1 MEEVGIEMREG
12 RKRRKVKES
21 VGRCEGERRV
31 TTRQTMAERGEGPRE
46 GRERV
51 VVRGIVSG
59 SHLAF
64 KSEKGRLKA
73 YGHGR
78 RVYEAGHGFQPQ
90 KCRCTAGVTPSP
102 NWLNIPD
109 LMSPGRSINVPR
121 CPTSVATTGSGMAA
135 RRDGTSDHHNL

>member
-31 TTRQTMAERGEGPRE
+31 TTRQAMAGRGEGPRE

-90 KCRCTAGVTPSP
+90 KHRCTAGVTPSP
-102 NWLNIPD
+102 QLAEHSGFDVTRTFNQ
-109 LMSPGRSINVPR
+109 RTTVPHIR
-121 CPTSVATTGSGMAA
+121 GY
-135 RRDGTSDHHNL
+135 HW